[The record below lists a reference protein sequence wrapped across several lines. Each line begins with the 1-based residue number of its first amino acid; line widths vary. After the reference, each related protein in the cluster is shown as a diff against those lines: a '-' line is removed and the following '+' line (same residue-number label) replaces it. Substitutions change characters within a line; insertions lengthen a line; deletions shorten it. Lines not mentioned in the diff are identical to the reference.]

1 MALTL
6 STAQHNQLVF
16 AAGLMTKETAV
27 ELPLHESVIQELA
40 AVAASTGYLT
50 QGAFYEAIKLNPVS
64 TLVSFIAFVGAP

>member
-1 MALTL
+1 
-6 STAQHNQLVF
+6 
-16 AAGLMTKETAV
+16 MTKETAV